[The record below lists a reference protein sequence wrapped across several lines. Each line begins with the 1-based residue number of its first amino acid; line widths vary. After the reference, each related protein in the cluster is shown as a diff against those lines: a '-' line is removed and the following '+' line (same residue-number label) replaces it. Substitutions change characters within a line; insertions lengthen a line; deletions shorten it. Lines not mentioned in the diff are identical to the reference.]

1 MILMY
6 FEFLFVIGDY
16 ISTLSKRVALYEWGI
31 PVALGITSGFL
42 SYLNDANLL
51 YNVIQN
57 AVPII
62 ATLLGFTLAALTLF
76 LTGNSKIEDAKK
88 YMTEKKVLGKRISL
102 YKLIV
107 ISYSYLILIETI
119 LCIGYYI
126 GSLFPFINNIYVCV
140 GLNTIFIVLMLN
152 VLLSTIR
159 SITDLYFV
167 ITRHE

>member
-1 MILMY
+1 MY
-6 FEFLFVIGDY
+6 FEFIFVIVDY
-16 ISTLSKRVALYEWGI
+16 ISTLTKRVALYEWGI
-31 PVALGITSGFL
+31 PVVLGITSGVL
-42 SYLNDANLL
+42 SYLKDANLL
-51 YNVIQN
+51 YNVIQS

-88 YMTEKKVLGKRISL
+88 YMTEKKVSGKRISL

-126 GSLFPFINNIYVCV
+126 GSLFPFIYNIYVCV
-140 GLNTIFIVLMLN
+140 SLNTIFIVLMLN

-159 SITDLYFV
+159 SITDLYFGN
-167 ITRHE
+167 R

>member
-1 MILMY
+1 MY
-6 FEFLFVIGDY
+6 FEFIFVIGDY
-16 ISTLSKRVALYEWGI
+16 ISTLNKRVALYEWGI
-31 PVALGITSGFL
+31 PVVLGITSGVL

-51 YNVIQN
+51 YNVIQS

-88 YMTEKKVLGKRISL
+88 YMTEKKMSGKKISL

-126 GSLFPFINNIYVCV
+126 GILFPFIYNIYVCV

>member
-1 MILMY
+1 MY
-6 FEFLFVIGDY
+6 FEFIFIIGDY
-16 ISTLSKRVALYEWGI
+16 ISTLTKRVALYEWGI
-31 PVALGITSGFL
+31 PVVLGITSGVL

-51 YNVIQN
+51 YNVIQS

-88 YMTEKKVLGKRISL
+88 YMTEKKVSGKRISL

-107 ISYSYLILIETI
+107 ISYSYLILIDTI

-126 GSLFPFINNIYVCV
+126 GILFPFIYNIYVCV

-152 VLLSTIR
+152 VFLSTIR

>member
-1 MILMY
+1 MNK
-6 FEFLFVIGDY
+6 V
-16 ISTLSKRVALYEWGI
+16 TKRVAIYEWGI
-31 PVALGITSGFL
+31 PVVLGITSGIL
-42 SYLNDANLL
+42 SYLNEANLL
-51 YNVIQN
+51 YDVIQS

-76 LTGNSKIEDAKK
+76 LTGNSKIEEAKK
-88 YMTEKKVLGKRISL
+88 YMTEKKVSGKRISL

-126 GSLFPFINNIYVCV
+126 GILFPFISNMYVCV
-140 GLNTIFIVLMLN
+140 GINTIFIVLMLN
-152 VLLSTIR
+152 VLFSTIR

>member
-1 MILMY
+1 MY
-6 FEFLFVIGDY
+6 FEFILVIFDY
-16 ISTLSKRVALYEWGI
+16 VSTLTKRVAIYEWGI
-31 PVALGITSGFL
+31 PLFLGITSGVF
-42 SYLNDANLL
+42 SYLNDINLL
-51 YNVIQN
+51 YNVIQS

-62 ATLLGFTLAALTLF
+62 TTLLGFTLAALTLF
-76 LTGNSKIEDAKK
+76 LTGNTKIEDAKK
-88 YMTEKKVLGKRISL
+88 YMTEKKISGKRISL

-126 GSLFPFINNIYVCV
+126 GILFPFINNIYVCV

-152 VLLSTIR
+152 VLFSTIR

>member
-1 MILMY
+1 MY

-16 ISTLSKRVALYEWGI
+16 ISILTKRVALYEWGI

-88 YMTEKKVLGKRISL
+88 YMTGKKVLGKKISL

-126 GSLFPFINNIYVCV
+126 GSLFPFVNNIYVCV

-152 VLLSTIR
+152 VLFSTIR

>member
-1 MILMY
+1 MY
-6 FEFLFVIGDY
+6 FEFILVISDY
-16 ISTLSKRVALYEWGI
+16 ISTLTKRVVIYEWGI
-31 PVALGITSGFL
+31 PLFLGITSGVL
-42 SYLNDANLL
+42 SYLNDINLL
-51 YNVIQN
+51 YNVIQS

-76 LTGNSKIEDAKK
+76 LTGNTKIEDAKK
-88 YMTEKKVLGKRISL
+88 YMTEKKISGKRISL

-126 GSLFPFINNIYVCV
+126 GILFPFINNIYVCV

-152 VLLSTIR
+152 VLFSTIR

>member
-1 MILMY
+1 MY

-16 ISTLSKRVALYEWGI
+16 ISTLTKRVALYEWGI
-31 PVALGITSGFL
+31 PMVLGITSGVL
-42 SYLNDANLL
+42 SSLNDDNLL
-51 YNVIQN
+51 YSVIQN
-57 AVPII
+57 AVPVI

-76 LTGNSKIEDAKK
+76 LTGNSKVDEAKK
-88 YMTEKKVLGKRISL
+88 YMTEKKVSGKRISL

-126 GSLFPFINNIYVCV
+126 GILFPFIYNIYVCV

>member
-1 MILMY
+1 MY

-16 ISTLSKRVALYEWGI
+16 FSTLTKRVAIYEWGI
-31 PVALGITSGFL
+31 PVVLGITSGIL
-42 SYLNDANLL
+42 SYLNEANLL
-51 YNVIQN
+51 YDVIQST
-57 AVPII
+57 VPII

-76 LTGNSKIEDAKK
+76 LTGNSKIEEAKK
-88 YMTEKKVLGKRISL
+88 YMTEKKVSGKRISL

-126 GSLFPFINNIYVCV
+126 GILFPFISNMYVCV
-140 GLNTIFIVLMLN
+140 GINTIFIVLMLN
-152 VLLSTIR
+152 VLFSTIR

>member
-1 MILMY
+1 MY

-16 ISTLSKRVALYEWGI
+16 ISTLSKRVAIYEWGI
-31 PVALGITSGFL
+31 PVVLGITSGVL

-51 YNVIQN
+51 YNVIQS

-88 YMTEKKVLGKRISL
+88 YMTEKKVSGKRISL

-126 GSLFPFINNIYVCV
+126 GILFPFINNIYICV
-140 GLNTIFIVLMLN
+140 GINTIFIVLMLN
-152 VLLSTIR
+152 VLFSTIR

>member
-1 MILMY
+1 MY
-6 FEFLFVIGDY
+6 FEFIFVIGDY
-16 ISTLSKRVALYEWGI
+16 ISTLTKRVALYEWGI
-31 PVALGITSGFL
+31 PVVLGITSGVL

-51 YNVIQN
+51 YNVIQS

-88 YMTEKKVLGKRISL
+88 YMTEKKVSGKRISL

-126 GSLFPFINNIYVCV
+126 GSLFPFIYNIYVCV
-140 GLNTIFIVLMLN
+140 SLNTIFIVLMLN

>member
-1 MILMY
+1 MY
-6 FEFLFVIGDY
+6 FEFIFVIGDY
-16 ISTLSKRVALYEWGI
+16 ISTLTKRVALYEWGI
-31 PVALGITSGFL
+31 PVVLGITSGVL
-42 SYLNDANLL
+42 SYLKDANLL
-51 YNVIQN
+51 YNVIQS

-76 LTGNSKIEDAKK
+76 LTGNSKIEDTKK
-88 YMTEKKVLGKRISL
+88 YMTEKKVSGKRISL

-126 GSLFPFINNIYVCV
+126 GSLFPFIYNIYVCV
-140 GLNTIFIVLMLN
+140 SLNTIFIVLMLN

>member
-1 MILMY
+1 MY

-16 ISTLSKRVALYEWGI
+16 ISTLTKRVALYEWGI

>member
-1 MILMY
+1 MY
-6 FEFLFVIGDY
+6 FEFIFVIGDY
-16 ISTLSKRVALYEWGI
+16 ISTLTKRVALYEWGI
-31 PVALGITSGFL
+31 PVVLGITSGVL
-42 SYLNDANLL
+42 SYLNDTNLL
-51 YNVIQN
+51 YNVIQS

-88 YMTEKKVLGKRISL
+88 YMTEKKVSGKRISL

-126 GSLFPFINNIYVCV
+126 GFLFPFINNVYVCV

>member
-1 MILMY
+1 MY

-16 ISTLSKRVALYEWGI
+16 ISTLTKRVALYEWGI
-31 PVALGITSGFL
+31 PVVLGITSGVL
-42 SYLNDANLL
+42 SYLNDDNLL
-51 YNVIQN
+51 YNVIQS

-88 YMTEKKVLGKRISL
+88 YMTEKKVAGKKISL

-126 GSLFPFINNIYVCV
+126 GILFPFVNNTYVCV
-140 GLNTIFIVLMLN
+140 GINSIFIVLMLN

>member
-1 MILMY
+1 MY

-16 ISTLSKRVALYEWGI
+16 ISTLTKRVALYEWGI
-31 PVALGITSGFL
+31 PMVLGITSGVL
-42 SYLNDANLL
+42 SSLNEDNLL
-51 YNVIQN
+51 YSVIQN
-57 AVPII
+57 AVPVI

-76 LTGNSKIEDAKK
+76 LTGNSKIDEAKK
-88 YMTEKKVLGKRISL
+88 YMTEKKVSGKRISL

-126 GSLFPFINNIYVCV
+126 GILFPFIYNIYVCV

>member
-1 MILMY
+1 MY

-16 ISTLSKRVALYEWGI
+16 ISTLTKRVALYEWGI

-152 VLLSTIR
+152 VLFSTIR

>member
-1 MILMY
+1 MY
-6 FEFLFVIGDY
+6 FEFIFVIGDY
-16 ISTLSKRVALYEWGI
+16 ISTLTKRVALYEWGI
-31 PVALGITSGFL
+31 PVVLGITSGVL

-51 YNVIQN
+51 YNVIQS

-88 YMTEKKVLGKRISL
+88 YMTEKKVSGKRISL

-126 GSLFPFINNIYVCV
+126 GILFPFIYNIYVCV

-152 VLLSTIR
+152 VFLSTIR

>member
-1 MILMY
+1 MY
-6 FEFLFVIGDY
+6 FEFILVIFDY
-16 ISTLSKRVALYEWGI
+16 ISTLTKRVAIYEWGI
-31 PVALGITSGFL
+31 PLFLGITSGVF
-42 SYLNDANLL
+42 SYLNDINLL
-51 YNVIQN
+51 YNVIQS

-62 ATLLGFTLAALTLF
+62 TTLLGFTLAALTLF
-76 LTGNSKIEDAKK
+76 LTGNTKIEDAKK
-88 YMTEKKVLGKRISL
+88 YMTEKKISGKRISL

-126 GSLFPFINNIYVCV
+126 GILFPFINNIYVCV

-152 VLLSTIR
+152 VLFSTIR

>member
-1 MILMY
+1 MY

-16 ISTLSKRVALYEWGI
+16 ISTLTKRVAIYEWGI
-31 PVALGITSGFL
+31 PVVLGITSGVL

-51 YNVIQN
+51 YNVIQS

-88 YMTEKKVLGKRISL
+88 YLTEKKVSGKRISL

-126 GSLFPFINNIYVCV
+126 GILFPFISNMYVCV

-152 VLLSTIR
+152 VLFSTIR

>member
-1 MILMY
+1 MTPS
-6 FEFLFVIGDY
+6 VR
-16 ISTLSKRVALYEWGI
+16 TLQGSKIKSFKGSSSLCPRGSNSR
-31 PVALGITSGFL
+31 GFSTSGVL
-42 SYLNDANLL
+42 SYLKDANLL
-51 YNVIQN
+51 YNVIQS

-88 YMTEKKVLGKRISL
+88 YMTEKKVSGKRISL

-126 GSLFPFINNIYVCV
+126 GILFPFIYNIYVCV

-152 VLLSTIR
+152 VFLSTIR

>member
-1 MILMY
+1 MY

-16 ISTLSKRVALYEWGI
+16 ISTLTKRVAIYEWGI
-31 PVALGITSGFL
+31 PVVLGIASGVL
-42 SYLNDANLL
+42 SYLNDTNLL
-51 YNVIQN
+51 YNVIQS

-88 YMTEKKVLGKRISL
+88 YKTEKKISGKKISL

-107 ISYSYLILIETI
+107 VSYSYLILIETI

-126 GSLFPFINNIYVCV
+126 GILFPFINNVYVCV
-140 GLNTIFIVLMLN
+140 GFNTIFIVLMLN
-152 VLLSTIR
+152 VLFSTIR